1 MIPPSCNIP
10 RSTVDIVPA
19 NISRVLLVQV
29 RMSTGGHGGS
39 RKRLRVTTPKDVLE
53 QAKPIL
59 VKADAAWGAARAV
72 RMRS

>member
-1 MIPPSCNIP
+1 MIPPSCDIP

-39 RKRLRVTTPKDVLE
+39 RKRLRLATREDVLE

-59 VKADAAWGAARAV
+59 VNADAAWEAARVV